1 MLPHAP
7 PPLLDRRTLLNRP
20 PTDRCLQMAPVLSFS
35 PDLLAKSDTIGRDWS
50 RMKEMIDAPSTTL
63 THLTES
69 GDAFMVDVGPK
80 TETLRE
86 ATAQA
91 TIVMRASTAAL
102 IQDGGLPKG
111 DVLAVSRIAGLMGAK
126 RTPDLI
132 PLCHPIM
139 ITGADV
145 SFEWD
150 LPETTAKDHATG
162 NHATGN
168 HATTARLHI
177 HATVRTVG
185 KTGVEMEALT
195 AATVSALTIYDMCKA
210 VDRGMT
216 IDKVFLLRKSG
227 GRSGTYDAS
236 HDLNG
241 EPTKA

>member
-1 MLPHAP
+1 M
-7 PPLLDRRTLLNRP
+7 
-20 PTDRCLQMAPVLSFS
+20 V
-35 PDLLAKSDTIGRDWS
+35 GDWS
-50 RMKEMIDAPSTTL
+50 TMSEMIDAPSTIL
-63 THLTES
+63 THLTEN

-80 TETLRE
+80 ADSVRE

-91 TIVMRASTAAL
+91 SIVMQASTAAL
-102 IQDGGLPKG
+102 IQEGGLPKG

-145 SFEWD
+145 SFEWA
-150 LPETTAKDHATG
+150 LPETTANDDPTG
-162 NHATGN
+162 NQR
-168 HATTARLHI
+168 TTARLHI
-177 HATVRTVG
+177 HARVRTVG

-210 VDRGMT
+210 VDRGMM
-216 IDKVFLLRKSG
+216 IDKIFLLSKYG
-227 GRSGTYDAS
+227 GLSGTYDAS

-241 EPTKA
+241 EPTRD

>member
-1 MLPHAP
+1 
-7 PPLLDRRTLLNRP
+7 
-20 PTDRCLQMAPVLSFS
+20 MAPALSFC
-35 PDLLAKSDTIGRDWS
+35 PDLLAETDTIGRDWS
-50 RMKEMIDAPSTTL
+50 RMQAMNDAPSTTL

-80 TETLRE
+80 SETLRE

-91 TIVMRASTAAL
+91 TIVMQASTAAL

-150 LPETTAKDHATG
+150 LPDTTAKDHTTG
-162 NHATGN
+162 NHS
-168 HATTARLHI
+168 TTARLHI

-210 VDRGMT
+210 VDRGMM
-216 IDKVFLLRKSG
+216 IDKVLLLRKSG

-236 HDLNG
+236 HDPNG
-241 EPTKA
+241 EPTKV

>member
-1 MLPHAP
+1 
-7 PPLLDRRTLLNRP
+7 
-20 PTDRCLQMAPVLSFS
+20 
-35 PDLLAKSDTIGRDWS
+35 
-50 RMKEMIDAPSTTL
+50 MIDAPSTTL

-80 TETLRE
+80 SETLRE
-86 ATAQA
+86 ATARA
-91 TIVMRASTAAL
+91 TIVMQASTAAL

-145 SFEWD
+145 LFEWD

-162 NHATGN
+162 NHT
-168 HATTARLHI
+168 TTARLHI

-185 KTGVEMEALT
+185 KT
-195 AATVSALTIYDMCKA
+195 
-210 VDRGMT
+210 
-216 IDKVFLLRKSG
+216 
-227 GRSGTYDAS
+227 
-236 HDLNG
+236 
-241 EPTKA
+241 

>member
-1 MLPHAP
+1 
-7 PPLLDRRTLLNRP
+7 
-20 PTDRCLQMAPVLSFS
+20 
-35 PDLLAKSDTIGRDWS
+35 
-50 RMKEMIDAPSTTL
+50 MIDAPSTTL

-80 TETLRE
+80 SETLRE

-91 TIVMRASTAAL
+91 TIVMQASTAAL

-150 LPETTAKDHATG
+150 LPDTTAKDHTNG
-162 NHATGN
+162 NP
-168 HATTARLHI
+168 ATTARLHI

-210 VDRGMT
+210 VDRGMM

>member
-1 MLPHAP
+1 MTA
-7 PPLLDRRTLLNRP
+7 
-20 PTDRCLQMAPVLSFS
+20 
-35 PDLLAKSDTIGRDWS
+35 
-50 RMKEMIDAPSTTL
+50 MIDAPSTTL

-80 TETLRE
+80 SETLRE
-86 ATAQA
+86 ATARA
-91 TIVMRASTAAL
+91 TIVMQASTAAL

-145 SFEWD
+145 LFEWD

-162 NHATGN
+162 NHT
-168 HATTARLHI
+168 TTARLHI

-210 VDRGMT
+210 VDRGMQLEN
-216 IDKVFLLRKSG
+216 IALQEKSG
-227 GRSGTYDAS
+227 GKSGTWLRSSAKV
-236 HDLNG
+236 G
-241 EPTKA
+241 KVTKAPKTARLSARRA

>member
-1 MLPHAP
+1 
-7 PPLLDRRTLLNRP
+7 
-20 PTDRCLQMAPVLSFS
+20 MAPVLSFH
-35 PDLLAKSDTIGRDWS
+35 PDLSEENDTNGPDWS
-50 RMKEMIDAPSTTL
+50 TMAGMIDAPSTTL

-80 TETLRE
+80 SETLRE
-86 ATAQA
+86 ATARA
-91 TIVMRASTAAL
+91 TIVMQASTAGL

-145 SFEWD
+145 LFEWD

-162 NHATGN
+162 NHT
-168 HATTARLHI
+168 TTARLHI

-241 EPTKA
+241 EPTRD

>member
-1 MLPHAP
+1 
-7 PPLLDRRTLLNRP
+7 
-20 PTDRCLQMAPVLSFS
+20 
-35 PDLLAKSDTIGRDWS
+35 
-50 RMKEMIDAPSTTL
+50 MIDAPSTTL

-80 TETLRE
+80 SETPRE
-86 ATAQA
+86 ATARA
-91 TIVMRASTAAL
+91 TIVMQASTAAL

-150 LPETTAKDHATG
+150 LPETTAKDHRTG
-162 NHATGN
+162 NN
-168 HATTARLHI
+168 ATTARLHI

-241 EPTKA
+241 ESIRP